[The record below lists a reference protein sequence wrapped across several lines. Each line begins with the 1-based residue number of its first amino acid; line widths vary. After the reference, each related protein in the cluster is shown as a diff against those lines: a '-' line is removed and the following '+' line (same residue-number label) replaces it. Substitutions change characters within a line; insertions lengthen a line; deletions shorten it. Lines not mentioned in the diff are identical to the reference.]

1 MAKTVSLLFGVHAHQ
16 PVGNFPE
23 VLEDAHQ
30 RCYKPFLETVH
41 QYPAF
46 RFALHSS
53 GWLLEWLMVNHPED
67 MALLREMA
75 DRGQVEFFGA
85 GDMEP
90 VLAVIPYRDR
100 MSQLAAMS
108 DRLEQYF
115 LQRPRGAW
123 LTERVWEATV
133 IPALAD
139 SGIEYVMVDDYHFLC
154 AGTPR
159 EKLKGYHTTE
169 EDGRVLDL
177 YPISEA
183 LRYRLPFSP
192 AHEAVAYIE
201 SMAEEGGELGQHA
214 AAIYF
219 DDIEKFGIWPETHE
233 WVYGKGWLR
242 QFIEGVLASQTI
254 QSRHFAEHH
263 REASTQGVAYLPT
276 VSYSE
281 MGEWSLPA
289 TAARRYGELV
299 HAAQHEGVLERDRP
313 FIRGGIWK
321 NFLTRYPEAN
331 WMHKRMLGLSA
342 RLAKLPAEQVRQDL
356 VQLLHEAQANDAYWH
371 GLFGGL
377 YLPHLRRA
385 VWHAIIQLERRLD
398 SLQERPDA
406 ATADLDLDGHVE
418 VFMKGLGVQAVVR
431 PDADASVIELSS
443 YLLAQNFADTLRRY
457 EEHYHHKAAAGAAA
471 AREHAGEG
479 IASAHDIVRFK
490 HAISPEDLIH
500 DSRSR
505 GLFAETYTDFTAK
518 LPVVYHSQVVQG
530 GAVLCMGQAG
540 EAEEATRVGKIYAVK
555 DNTLQVALKVSPR
568 ADSSGGR
575 LSTRLNLA
583 MPCCD
588 GPAGRYV
595 VNGDDG
601 KPYIPGGFG
610 QSFTWNE
617 MRELVLEDHYLKG
630 AVHLAISPPA
640 KVKAQPHFTVSQ
652 SEAGFEKIM
661 QAVELTLTWPVDG
674 PTETMVQVEVR
685 PLG

>member
-1 MAKTVSLLFGVHAHQ
+1 MAKSVSLLFGVHAHQ

-41 QYPAF
+41 QYPDF

-53 GWLLEWLMVNHPED
+53 GWLLEWLMVNHPKD

-75 DRGQVEFFGA
+75 QRGQVEFFGA

-115 LQRPRGAW
+115 LQRPQGAW

-139 SGIEYVMVDDYHFLC
+139 SGIRYVMVDDYHFLC

-159 EKLKGYHTTE
+159 DKLKGYHTTE

-192 AHEAVAYIE
+192 ADEAVGYID
-201 SMAEEGGELGQHA
+201 SMAEEGSHA

-219 DDIEKFGIWPETHE
+219 DDIEKFGIWPETYE
-233 WVYGKGWLR
+233 WVYGKGWLK
-242 QFIEGVLASQTI
+242 QFIEGVLASKTI
-254 QSRHFAEHH
+254 KSRHFADHH
-263 REASTQGVAYLPT
+263 REAPTQGVAYLPT

-281 MGEWSLPA
+281 MGEWTLPA
-289 TAARRYGELV
+289 AAAQRYSELV

-321 NFLTRYPEAN
+321 NFFTRYPESN

-342 RLAKLPAEQVRQDL
+342 RLAQLPADQVRQDL

-385 VWHAIIQLERRLD
+385 VWNGIIQLERRLD
-398 SLQERPDA
+398 SLQERAD
-406 ATADLDLDGHVE
+406 TTTGDLDLDGIQE
-418 VFMKGLGVQAVVR
+418 VFMRTLALQAVVR
-431 PDADASVIELSS
+431 PDKDAAVIELSS
-443 YLLAQNFADTLRRY
+443 YVLGQNFGDTLRRY
-457 EEHYHHKAAAGAAA
+457 EEHYHGKAKAGAAA
-471 AREHAGEG
+471 AKEHNGEG

-490 HAISPEDLIH
+490 HAIDESDLLP

-505 GLFAETYTDFTAK
+505 GLFVETYTDFEAK
-518 LPVVYHSQVVQG
+518 LPVSYESQVVQG
-530 GAVLCMGQAG
+530 NAVLCLGQAG
-540 EAEEATRVGKIYAVK
+540 ETRVGKIYGVK
-555 DNTLQVALKVSPR
+555 DNILNVALKVNPK
-568 ADSSGGR
+568 AGTSGGR

-595 VNGDDG
+595 VNGE
-601 KPYIPGGFG
+601 IPGGFG
-610 QSFTWNE
+610 QSFTWNGLD
-617 MRELVLEDHYLKG
+617 ELSLEDHYLKG
-630 AVHLAISPPA
+630 AVVLRMSAPA

-661 QAVELTLTWPVDG
+661 QAVELILTWEVDG
-674 PTETMVQVEVR
+674 PTEVAVRVE
-685 PLG
+685 LKSLA

>member
-30 RCYKPFLETVH
+30 RCYKPFLEIVH
-41 QYPAF
+41 QYPEF
-46 RFALHSS
+46 RFALHAS
-53 GWLLEWLMVNHPED
+53 GWLLEWLMTNHPKD
-67 MALLREMA
+67 MTLLREMA
-75 DRGQVEFFGA
+75 QRGQVEFFGA

-90 VLAVIPYRDR
+90 VLAIIPYRDR

-115 LQRPRGAW
+115 LQRPHGAW

-133 IPALAD
+133 IPALSD
-139 SGIEYVMVDDYHFLC
+139 SGIQYVMVDDYHFLC

-159 EKLKGYHTTE
+159 DRLNGYHTTE

-192 AHEAVAYIE
+192 ANEAVSFIE
-201 SMAEEGGELGQHA
+201 TMAREEGQA

-219 DDIEKFGIWPETHE
+219 DDIEKFGIWPETHG
-233 WVYGKGWLR
+233 WVYGKGWLKA
-242 QFIEGVLASQTI
+242 FIEGVLASKSIRSQ
-254 QSRHFAEHH
+254 HFADHH
-263 REASTQGVAYLPT
+263 REAATLGVAYLPT

-289 TAARRYGELV
+289 AAARRYAELV

-342 RLAKLPAEQVRQDL
+342 RLARLPADQVRQDL

-385 VWHAIIQLERRLD
+385 LWHAMLQLERRLD
-398 SLQERPDA
+398 GLQDRPDSS
-406 ATADLDLDGHVE
+406 TGDLDLDGIQE
-418 VFMKGLGVQAVVR
+418 VFLKSLSLQAVVR
-431 PDADASVIELSS
+431 PDQDAAVIELSS
-443 YLLAQNFADTLRRY
+443 YPLAQNFGDTLRRY
-457 EEHYHHKAAAGAAA
+457 EEHYHHKAVSGTAA
-471 AREHAGEG
+471 AREHQGEG

-490 HAISPEDLIH
+490 HEIGAADLVP

-505 GLFAETYTDFTAK
+505 GLFVETYTDFDVK
-518 LPVVYHSQVVQG
+518 LPVQYQSQVVQG
-530 GAVLCMGQAG
+530 NAVLCMGQAG
-540 EAEEATRVGKIYAVK
+540 ETRLGKIYGVR
-555 DNTLQVALKVSPR
+555 DNTLSVALKASPKGEGR
-568 ADSSGGR
+568 GR

-595 VNGDDG
+595 ANGE
-601 KPYIPGGFG
+601 ILGGFG
-610 QSFTWNE
+610 EDFSWNE
-617 MRELVLEDHYLKG
+617 LDVLVLEDHYLKG
-630 AVHLAISPPA
+630 AVRLAMNPPA
-640 KVKAQPHFTVSQ
+640 KVKTQPHYTVSQ

-661 QAVELTLTWPVDG
+661 QAVELTLTWEVEG
-674 PTETMVQVEVR
+674 PTEVAVQIEVGA
-685 PLG
+685 LG

>member
-1 MAKTVSLLFGVHAHQ
+1 MSVAKAQSISLLFGVHAHQ

-30 RCYKPFLETVH
+30 RCYKPFLQTVH
-41 QYPAF
+41 QYPDF
-46 RFALHSS
+46 RFALHAS
-53 GWLLEWLMVNHPED
+53 GWLLEWLMLHHPED

-75 DRGQVEFFGA
+75 QRGQVEFFGA

-115 LQRPRGAW
+115 LQRPQGAW

-139 SGIEYVMVDDYHFLC
+139 SGIRYVMVDDYHFLC

-159 EKLKGYHTTE
+159 DKLKGYHTTE

-177 YPISEA
+177 YPISES

-192 AHEAVAYIE
+192 AHEAVGYIE
-201 SMAEEGGELGQHA
+201 SLATEDDHG

-219 DDIEKFGIWPETHE
+219 DDIEKFGIWPETHA
-233 WVYGKGWLR
+233 WVYGKGWLK
-242 QFIEGVLASQTI
+242 QFIEGVLASRI
-254 QSRHFAEHH
+254 IKSRHFADHH
-263 REASTQGVAYLPT
+263 REAPTLGVAYLPT

-281 MGEWSLPA
+281 MGQWTLPA
-289 TAARRYGELV
+289 DAARRYSELV
-299 HAAQHEGVLERDRP
+299 HAAQREGVLERDRP

-321 NFLTRYPEAN
+321 NFFTRYPESN

-342 RLAKLPAEQVRQDL
+342 RLAQLPADQVRQDL

-385 VWHAIIQLERRLD
+385 VWNAIIQLERRLD
-398 SLQERPDA
+398 SLQARPDT
-406 ATADLDLDGHVE
+406 ATGDLDLDGVQE
-418 VFMKGLGVQAVVR
+418 VFMRTLTLQAVVR
-431 PDADASVIELSS
+431 PDRDAAVIELSS
-443 YLLAQNFADTLRRY
+443 HVLGQNFGDTLRRY
-457 EEHYHHKAAAGAAA
+457 AEHYHEKAKAGAAV
-471 AREHAGEG
+471 AREHEGEG

-490 HAISPEDLIH
+490 HAIDASDLVP

-505 GLFAETYTDFTAK
+505 GLFVETYTDFEAK
-518 LPVVYHSQVVQG
+518 LPVTYESQVVQG
-530 GAVLCMGQAG
+530 NAVLCLGQAG
-540 EAEEATRVGKIYAVK
+540 ADEGATRVGKIYGVK
-555 DNTLQVALKVSPR
+555 DNSLNVALKVNPK
-568 ADSSGGR
+568 AGTSSGR

-595 VNGDDG
+595 VNGE
-601 KPYIPGGFG
+601 IPGGFG
-610 QSFTWNE
+610 QSFTWNGLG
-617 MRELVLEDHYLKG
+617 ELVLEDHYLQG
-630 AVHLAISPPA
+630 AVALAMSPPA
-640 KVKAQPHFTVSQ
+640 KVKAKPHFTVSQ

-661 QAVELTLTWPVDG
+661 QAVELTLTWEVDG
-674 PTETMVQVEVR
+674 PTEVAVRVEIK
-685 PLG
+685 PLP